1 MPPHILPN
9 FKLICGFGNG
19 LKKPLYS
26 LFCLVHAVI
35 TGAAEI
41 EWNKGRVLPE
51 KGSSR
56 KAMINEEININMV
69 TCSHELFRAVKT
81 HDTVVKTALP

>member
-1 MPPHILPN
+1 MTN
-9 FKLICGFGNG
+9 FKLICGFGND

-26 LFCLVHAVI
+26 LFCLVRPI
-35 TGAAEI
+35 IIGAAET

-51 KGSSR
+51 KSSSR
-56 KAMINEEININMV
+56 KAMSNEHININMV
-69 TCSHELFRAVKT
+69 TCSHKLFRAAKT